1 LDANGATNRAA
12 AGFMGIDRQE
22 RPMQLKGSCHCGKV
36 HFEVTSEQPVP
47 YQRCY
52 CTICRKTQGGGGYAI
67 NLGADAASLKVRGRE
82 HIKIYHA
89 RIKNPEDARAHTSEA
104 ERTFCGECGSGLWLF
119 SAKWP
124 ELIHPFA
131 SAIDSELPVPPEH
144 THLMLEF
151 RAGWA
156 EVERAPNDKLFE
168 RYPDESLAEWHARH

>member
-1 LDANGATNRAA
+1 ML
-12 AGFMGIDRQE
+12 
-22 RPMQLKGSCHCGKV
+22 LKGSCQCRGVSFSVRSAH
-36 HFEVTSEQPVP
+36 PVP

-52 CTICRKTQGGGGYAI
+52 CGICRKQQGGGGYAI
-67 NLGADAASLKVRGRE
+67 NLSAEARTMQIHGEDNLTRYHAHVRNPGKRE
-82 HIKIYHA
+82 HISTGERVFCKI
-89 RIKNPEDARAHTSEA
+89 
-104 ERTFCGECGSGLWLF
+104 CGSALWLF
-119 SAKWP
+119 SPDWP
-124 ELIHPFA
+124 DLIHPFA